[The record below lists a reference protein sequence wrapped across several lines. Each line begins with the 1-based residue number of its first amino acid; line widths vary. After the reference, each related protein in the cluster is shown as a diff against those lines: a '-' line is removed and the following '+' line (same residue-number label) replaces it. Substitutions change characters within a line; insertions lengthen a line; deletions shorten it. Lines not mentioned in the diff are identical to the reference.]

1 MPDEGPL
8 SHFPCGSVDW
18 NSFLL
23 CFETI
28 LLVTSLA
35 EVWIETCSQYCLNER
50 LWSLPLRKCGLKQ
63 SVCRVIYKTV
73 YVTSLAEVWIETG
86 AWSDCCH
93 CSTVTSLAEVWIET
107 CRNRLLTGACAVTS
121 LAEVWIETRYILTN
135 VWFVQ
140 SLPLRKCGL
149 KQENSKEK
157 MMNKASLPLRKCGL
171 KHTTGATLLAQFL
184 SLPLRKC
191 GLKQLKD
198 SHIRSD
204 SGHFPCGSVDWNL
217 CLSQYL
223 TPASTSLPLRK
234 CGLKP
239 VAVRLKAYC
248 PPSLPLRKC
257 GLKRSFDS
265 KPYGNGVV
273 TSLAEVWIETVIP
286 SLRRRLR
293 SSLPLR
299 KCGLKQFCRS
309 AEKQRL
315 GHFPCGSV
323 DWNCKRW

>member
-1 MPDEGPL
+1 MRNIAVTSLAEVWIETISWQPDTMQDPGHFPCGSVDWNKIKSVNDDGTFMSLPLRKCGLKLHFSMPDEGPL

-121 LAEVWIETRYILTN
+121 LAEVWIET
-135 VWFVQ
+135 
-140 SLPLRKCGL
+140 
-149 KQENSKEK
+149 
-157 MMNKASLPLRKCGL
+157 
-171 KHTTGATLLAQFL
+171 
-184 SLPLRKC
+184 
-191 GLKQLKD
+191 
-198 SHIRSD
+198 
-204 SGHFPCGSVDWNL
+204 
-217 CLSQYL
+217 
-223 TPASTSLPLRK
+223 
-234 CGLKP
+234 
-239 VAVRLKAYC
+239 
-248 PPSLPLRKC
+248 
-257 GLKRSFDS
+257 
-265 KPYGNGVV
+265 
-273 TSLAEVWIETVIP
+273 VIP